1 MARRPQHKLFP
12 KIRSYREPI
21 QFKLPL
27 KFDED
32 IVQPAKYN
40 RDAHLEQIKLIALNK
55 GFEPVEDRA
64 RDISMNFPYGEN
76 ARWSDWEDG
85 PVPGTTIDAI
95 EANARTSTIRWG
107 NEAKKFANL
116 KEGDRLIAGSS
127 IQDKQIPI
135 IVTGLER
142 VEIDPTD
149 INAGNNLEIL
159 NRLSKTEGWSVEHL
173 FNEFKQRGAGLVI
186 NYRKDQGQNLSK
198 SLSSRTRYNPF
209 SALRNSTEFLPPVLK
224 DYLAKQISSAYETA
238 YQEFGGEGDIVEFF
252 ENNPDKRNAVQKQFT
267 ARWMPQLANM
277 RLDVNKNFTFKDF
290 KYQLPDRYYNAFQS
304 TMSRLSGAKSIGD
317 VEKLLASTTIPTAMR
332 IAFHKVGGRFGRAG
346 QVFFQEGSAPSSDTA
361 MGIVNN
367 IVADVMSNLPGFNK
381 KPGDFMTWSTMLVG
395 GKSAKRAIDIEDGEK
410 LDLGGYSLNYEAF
423 SSAVHE
429 SPDDNAIDILDEG
442 LEHARGGMIFRRMES
457 GRYYAG
463 QVDKKGNFI
472 RGKFLTGSEYE
483 LAKAK
488 ASLFDDDRINLQ
500 DAMSDQYGDWMRSPD
515 PRLWEALSRT
525 GANVFSLYNR
535 SIGEQHFDLN
545 VDKRGLFNLAGFS
558 SEYAETKTMSAPR
571 RYIQDVDL
579 ARRLAAMDYE
589 YIKRYTDRNNLK
601 KLPVSEVVRKIG
613 KSLPS
618 IIAEREARN
627 IVKGLTGGMYLSG
640 EESEARTFEWMAEAA
655 VQEGDDYNSKFG
667 EWKSFLTPR
676 EYRYQSNEAKA
687 NGYEMPYIPIE
698 EVIDGKRYITG
709 YRLADE
715 LIAESFDEER
725 SVAAAFPGSPN
736 AMTSADQE
744 IRGISL
750 EMDQLSELNIK
761 GKIAPGV
768 LEQNAATRWFEIGR
782 TSGYIKAEKRRSRL
796 HGRVIGRYQAAGSR
810 TITNNPGNA
819 IDPAELEGLQR
830 KAVEYGVPSGQAVNM
845 SNAELIKAININMA
859 MGVKPRYIGRSK
871 RQILGLTYA
880 RMEANASRQNVISKT
895 ITNAKA
901 ISHSVSQE
909 MRARTSPAQQAMAQS
924 SLNTKGNQAVASNY
938 SELIRGIFG
947 RDVNIAVG
955 KTVGNFAHA
964 NRAQNTITLGDN
976 FFDEKVLLNSIIG
989 GTSSDVGRLQTRIVL
1004 HEAAHLFGS
1013 RDIEKRF
1020 TEIFSRMP
1028 SGRRDLIMANI
1039 NEKYPEGHPY
1049 RTTVGM
1055 AREVEAEAYVGAMG
1069 FETNLLE
1076 DLFGLEENEIKELLG
1091 IAREH
1096 LDSIQQGENIPFDY
1110 GAGSANGPIDFSDP
1124 DEAWNDPRVTSETQ
1138 ESDGSMV
1145 YQDDDGNVIGYYGRT
1160 PMPKNFTDPLVSV
1173 DPNDFMLDDPPPDDF
1188 IDTPIAKSKPIKPVQ
1203 TAKAAPATKQ
1213 TAKATPT
1220 TQKSTKASPAI
1231 SASAK
1236 ATSQKKKVKSTKPK
1250 SSRGITKKTP
1260 PTPASNIP
1268 NISSALGPN
1277 TTWSPSSY
1285 GDFSRSGARELYNS
1299 DSSGTDEITFIQE
1312 NLATKEQYELF
1323 KQEHPDIAKDY
1334 SLLSFTEA
1342 VMKPFRSAV
1351 SMKWRPSDEAI
1362 FSAIKG
1368 NPVYTHADEYAKI
1381 AWYGSRKM
1389 LDMSSLER
1397 KRKHWELLEAEYSRD
1412 AHQISQNISGYAGH
1426 VGAINN
1432 PQNLAKLQ
1440 ELIGPNLF
1448 SLAIHK
1454 GDYGEPKA
1462 VDSSGVPLKSSRGKW
1477 DIPTYEEALK
1487 HPAYAGY
1494 AVLQKG
1500 MDDSQYR
1507 TYMNPG
1513 ESHVAMQEVSRA
1525 YSGAIGQGY
1534 LPDTPEALLKT
1545 IKLRMHNHIKD
1556 WASEYIKK
1564 VEATATSPDQVA
1576 ETIQATEKIKTVA
1589 GKMINEFLNVA
1600 ETSVTAPGKT
1610 LGDWRDS
1617 DGDIY
1622 LGQRADRI
1630 KAFASKDPALAKR
1643 IRESGGAEALAMG
1656 PTTVLEGE
1664 DGQFY
1669 TVGGGSGTGGGFFNQ
1684 RKSPYGSFFNSRP
1697 GQLLYGAYIT
1707 KRMAAMTI
1715 GPVMQEAEYYGQKI
1729 NEPLAS
1735 VTGDS
1740 LGTSWYGSSVRASLT
1755 RDLMARGAYEQW
1767 GGIQDATYSFVSANP
1782 WVSRAMSGFG
1792 VGAGIAGLGITLPM
1806 MMGMAGLGEA
1816 ALGAG
1821 SMLGT
1826 GLVGAG
1832 VAIMG
1837 GAAVMEARNALYP
1850 DEEPWT
1856 YGNMVRGATTKM
1868 AYTNASRRL
1877 AEERGQ
1883 PLFSHSSLRYGTGW
1897 NVSKTSP
1904 YSYNYSEEDVI
1915 SAMTPEERA
1924 LYTMTGETEEGKAI
1938 DELGRAIKMVTG
1950 EELQTSAPVLRSLK
1964 RGLGSIVG
1972 YEDKILDFLNA
1983 GWESGYSSAETGSR
1997 FENLKDQLGIRS
2009 GSSEAFELLK
2019 TMSGGDESKIKDL
2032 EYEASVI
2039 SRYAGAVSGFY
2050 KDPRNANAFIASSDV
2065 RTQARGGALSSIMSV
2080 FDMAGFAGDDVA
2092 YYAQTADGFTP
2103 MTYGEVAGNYLQ
2115 QYGPI
2120 RGQIAASVGMS
2131 MVQRGVAPT
2140 TAMNFAGQY
2149 GVFNE
2154 TQAGYIQ
2161 GVQRQAEQFGVLTPD
2176 QVTSLGAS
2184 AAVAGPYK
2192 GGIYGGIAET
2202 FAAFGFDF
2210 DTVYKSMANSGLNN
2224 AEATEIGGLVNR
2236 MASGDL
2242 SAWGYHARVTGNLGH
2257 QWTDKFGGPVYQTD
2271 MKGLIELN
2279 RGQYA
2284 QGNAAALNLEG
2295 MSYREA
2301 AHTITGGHEDERAIS
2316 AWLGEDGGPG
2326 GAIGRGILHA
2336 ERMYNYQMAG
2346 IGLSMQ
2352 GLEMGWAHTQQM
2364 WTFEDRQ
2371 RKMQHKSQM
2380 TDFAVAEERMGL
2392 QNYFAEQQEAL
2403 SWKRIEL
2410 NEQFGGRSS
2419 EINRE
2424 RMILGHENQLWNLNF
2439 NRGVD
2444 LLQRGWTQE
2453 DWGYED
2459 DVRSLNNQWAMED
2472 INEAIRYSHGRERRM
2487 LVKQR
2492 DRMGITQGLEENQI
2506 EKQRERQQEMWD
2518 LEDKRFDK
2526 QEEYIYKLIDLDSQQ
2541 YTLGEEQRNAY
2552 IELDKE
2558 QWELSKAQ
2566 RLAFAELD
2574 RSELERQKDEYL
2586 KLYALQNK
2594 QIAAERQHQEKQYE
2608 LQVQQLNIQAAS
2620 AAEAYNYQ
2628 MALMGVTDNYDR
2640 QKDIFTELMKN
2651 DPSQVIEN
2659 LSDLFGL
2666 MTTGGFSK
2674 AIRELRDLIESIG
2687 KGPSGISEPA
2697 QEHNWDWDEY
2707 RLR

>member
-40 RDAHLEQIKLIALNK
+40 RDAHLANIQEMIDRG
-55 GFEPVEDRA
+55 GF
-64 RDISMNFPYGEN
+64 
-76 ARWSDWEDG
+76 
-85 PVPGTTIDAI
+85 
-95 EANARTSTIRWG
+95 
-107 NEAKKFANL
+107 
-116 KEGDRLIAGSS
+116 
-127 IQDKQIPI
+127 IPI
-135 IVTGLER
+135 EEEKRST
-142 VEIDPTD
+142 
-149 INAGNNLEIL
+149 
-159 NRLSKTEGWSVEHL
+159 SVSPH
-173 FNEFKQRGAGLVI
+173 
-186 NYRKDQGQNLSK
+186 
-198 SLSSRTRYNPF
+198 NPF
-209 SALRNSTEFLPPVLK
+209 TPLRENSEFLPPALK
-224 DYLAKQISSAYETA
+224 DYVAKQVSGAYETA
-238 YQEFGGEGDIVEFF
+238 FKEFGGEGDIVEFF
-252 ENNPDKRNAVQKQFT
+252 DNNPDKRQAVQKQFT
-267 ARWMPQLANM
+267 SKWMPQLANLK
-277 RLDVNKNFTFKDF
+277 LDINRN
-290 KYQLPDRYYNAFQS
+290 LPYGKQVSDRYYNAYQN
-304 TMSRLSGAKSIGD
+304 TINKLNQARSIGD
-317 VEKLLASTTIPTAMR
+317 VERILVATTIPSTMR
-332 IAFHKVGGRFGRAG
+332 MAFHKVGGGFNNRGEITFG
-346 QVFFQEGSAPSSDTA
+346 ESTTPSVDTA
-361 MGIVNN
+361 MGIINN
-367 IVADVMSNLPGFNK
+367 VVMDIARSLPGFNK
-381 KPGDFMTWSTMLVG
+381 KPGDFMGWSTAIIG
-395 GKSAKRAIDIEDGEK
+395 GRSARKAIEIEDGEK
-410 LDLGGYSLNYEAF
+410 LDIGGYSVSYEAF

-483 LAKAK
+483 LAKAR
-488 ASLFDDDRINLQ
+488 ASLFDDERLNLQ
-500 DAMSDQYGDWMRSPD
+500 DAMSDQYGDWTRSPE
-515 PRLWEALSRT
+515 PRLWNALSRT
-525 GANVFSLYNR
+525 EADQFSLFNR
-535 SIGEQHFDLN
+535 SVPGLFGKKGAGDRIDIN
-545 VDKRGLFNLAGFS
+545 VNKRGLFNLAGFS
-558 SEYAETKTMSAPR
+558 PEYAETKTRSYPG

-589 YIKRYTDRNNLK
+589 YIKLYSEKNNVK
-601 KLPVSEVVRKIG
+601 DLPVSEVVKQIG

-618 IIAEREARN
+618 RIVEKEARSV
-627 IVKGLTGGMYLSG
+627 VKGLAGGIHLP
-640 EESEARTFEWMAEAA
+640 EDESEARTFEWMAQSA
-655 VQEGDDYNSKFG
+655 VQEGDDYNAKFG
-667 EWKSFLTPR
+667 EWKSYLTPR
-676 EYRYQSNEAKA
+676 EYNQQLVTAQLG
-687 NGYEMPYIPIE
+687 GYGMPYIPIE

-709 YRLADE
+709 YRLTDEFIADMDPE
-715 LIAESFDEER
+715 N
-725 SVAAAFPGSPN
+725 VGPAFYGSPN
-736 AMTSADQE
+736 SMTGQDQE
-744 IRGISL
+744 IRSIDL
-750 EMDQLSELNIK
+750 EKKQLEALVFK
-761 GKIAPGV
+761 GKVAPGI
-768 LEQNAATRWFEIGR
+768 LEQNAATRWYQLGS
-782 TSGYIKAEKRRSRL
+782 TSGYISAEQKRSKTNKR
-796 HGRVIGRYQAAGSR
+796 IIDRYQASAYK
-810 TITNNPGNA
+810 TIATNPVGT
-819 IDPAELEGLQR
+819 IDPGDLQGLQR
-830 KAVEYGVPSGQAVNM
+830 TAVEYGVRPDQATKM
-845 SNAELIKAININMA
+845 SNAELMKAINQNMA
-859 MGVKPRYIGRSK
+859 MGVKHRYIGRSK
-871 RQILGLTYA
+871 GQILGLTYA

-901 ISHSVSQE
+901 ISHSVNQE
-909 MRARTSPAQQAMAQS
+909 MRARTSPAQQAVAQA
-924 SLNTKGNQAVASNY
+924 SLDTKRNQAIASNY
-938 SELIRGIFG
+938 SELIREIFR

-989 GTSSDVGRLQTRIVL
+989 GTSSDAGRLQTRIVL

-1250 SSRGITKKTP
+1250 SSRGITKKAP

-1381 AWYGSRKM
+1381 AWHGSRKM

-1397 KRKHWELLEAEYSRD
+1397 RRKHWELLEAEYSRD

-1589 GKMINEFLNVA
+1589 GKMISEFLNVA

-1610 LGDWRDS
+1610 LDDWRDS

-1684 RKSPYGSFFNSRP
+1684 RKSPYGSFFNSGP

-1782 WVSRAMSGFG
+1782 WVSRAMSGLG

-1806 MMGMAGLGEA
+1806 MMGMAPGIGEA

-1856 YGNMVRGATTKM
+1856 YGNMARDAAKNS
-1868 AYTNASRRL
+1868 AYAKAFARFAKQKVDPSLNFFSGVTYAS
-1877 AEERGQ
+1877 
-1883 PLFSHSSLRYGTGW
+1883 GTDPWVAGSYSMH
-1897 NVSKTSP
+1897 VS
-1904 YSYNYSEEDVI
+1904 EDDVI
-1915 SAMTPEERA
+1915 SEMTPAER
-1924 LYTMTGETEEGKAI
+1924 LIYSIQGQTDEGKSI
-1938 DELGRAIKMVTG
+1938 EELGTAIKKVTG
-1950 EELQTSAPVLRSLK
+1950 EELQTTSPVLRALK
-1964 RGLGSIVG
+1964 RSLGSVLG
-1972 YEDKILDFLNA
+1972 NEDKIVDFLKA
-1983 GWESGYSSAETGSR
+1983 GWESGYSSAETTSR
-1997 FENLKDQLGIRS
+1997 YEGIKDQLGIRS
-2009 GSSEAFELLK
+2009 GSFEASELL
-2019 TMSGGDESKIKDL
+2019 SVFSSGDESRIKDL
-2032 EYEASVI
+2032 EYEASVVA
-2039 SRYAGAVSGFY
+2039 RYAGSVSGYY
-2050 KDPRNANAFIASSDV
+2050 KDPRNAASLIRSSDI
-2065 RTQARGGALSSIMSV
+2065 RTQGRANNLASMMSV
-2080 FDMAGFAGDDVA
+2080 FELGGHAADDIA
-2092 YYAQTADGFTP
+2092 YYTQNEDRYFSKPVTF
-2103 MTYGEVAGNYLQ
+2103 GEIAGQYEA

-2120 RGQIAASVGMS
+2120 LAPMASQIGSAAVRSSLGEISPEEALGLMDKYGIKTEATAS
-2131 MVQRGVAPT
+2131 HALEIQR
-2140 TAMNFAGQY
+2140 
-2149 GVFNE
+2149 
-2154 TQAGYIQ
+2154 
-2161 GVQRQAEQFGVLTPD
+2161 RAEQFGDLSGS
-2176 QVTSLGAS
+2176 QINSLLSSAS
-2184 AAVAGPYK
+2184 SAGSYR
-2192 GGIYGGIAET
+2192 GGIFGGIAET
-2202 FAAFGFDF
+2202 FAGFGFDF
-2210 DTVYKSMANSGLNN
+2210 STVYNSMANAGLDN
-2224 AEATEIGGLVNR
+2224 AEATEIGSLINR

-2284 QGNAAALNLEG
+2284 QGNTAALNLEG

-2506 EKQRERQQEMWD
+2506 EKQRERQEEMWD

-2526 QEEYIYKLIDLDSQQ
+2526 QEEYIHKLIDLDSQQ

-2687 KGPSGISEPA
+2687 KGPAGISQPA
-2697 QEHNWDWDEY
+2697 QEHNWDEY
-2707 RLR
+2707 G